1 MNIAIL
7 GWGSL
12 VPDPRGLPIADGW
25 HQGGPVLPI
34 EFSRIS
40 KDGQRAGCL
49 TLVIDEV
56 QGSEV
61 PTHYAVSTRTELAQA
76 ITDLQEVEG
85 TPNRENIGFCN
96 IATRQDSPRARLKHP
111 NALARIR
118 DWAEKNGF
126 HAVVWTALGP
136 RFKDGSPG
144 VPFTPAAALDYL
156 NGLPPATKELAL
168 QYIRTAP
175 PQTMTAFRRL
185 LLAQTNREPPAPD
198 NPA

>member
-1 MNIAIL
+1 MKIAIL

-25 HQGGPVLPI
+25 HQDGPVLPV

-40 KDGQRAGCL
+40 KNGQRAGCL
-49 TLVIDEV
+49 TLVIDEAH
-56 QGSEV
+56 GSEV
-61 PTHYAVSTRTELAQA
+61 PTLYATSTRTALDEAV
-76 ITDLQEVEG
+76 TDLQEREG

-96 IATRQDSPRARLKHP
+96 LATNEDSPRARQKHP

-118 DWAEKNGF
+118 AWAQKNGF
-126 HAVVWTALGP
+126 HAVIWTALGP
-136 RFKDGSPG
+136 RFKDGPPG
-144 VPFTPAAALDYL
+144 VPFTPAAALGYL
-156 NGLPPATKELAL
+156 NSLPAATKELAL

-185 LLAQTNREPPAPD
+185 FNAA
-198 NPA
+198 NPEN